1 MRFMDSGP
9 EIGGFGKANDSDDD
23 AMPLIPD
30 LDDVRDEDMQLQ
42 VIYLMIRYRTYT
54 SLSYVLHKKAVTY
67 SYLFQFLLGR
77 RRAIRSCQSR
87 SNIQRTGQ

>member
-9 EIGGFGKANDSDDD
+9 KTGGFGKANDSDDD

-54 SLSYVLHKKAVTY
+54 SFMCYIKK
-67 SYLFQFLLGR
+67 
-77 RRAIRSCQSR
+77 RSLIVICF
-87 SNIQRTGQ
+87 NFY